1 MAYSD
6 FSLRKVKEQF
16 ELTLVEGVC
25 FLPEITPLMP
35 STPYLQDVLQE
46 SLPLAISMGSEK
58 ARSELL
64 ISPVLFELRRLLDRK
79 ISFFSGEEF
88 TVDQSAGL
96 NGTCDFLLSRSPE
109 QLLMEA
115 PIMVIVEAKKDS
127 IKGSWGQPATQ
138 GSEETSEQS
147 VAVCIAEMVAA
158 QRFNEGRSQS
168 IDTIYGTVTTGNIW
182 TFLKLEGQQVTI
194 DLNDYFLLPVERLL
208 GILAWMM
215 K

>member
-25 FLPEITPLMP
+25 FLPDITPLMP

-88 TVDQSAGL
+88 TVDQAAGL

-115 PIMVIVEAKKDS
+115 PIVVIVEAKKDS
-127 IKGSWGQPATQ
+127 IKGGWGQ
-138 GSEETSEQS
+138 
-147 VAVCIAEMVAA
+147 CIAEMVAA
-158 QRFNEGRSQS
+158 QRFNEGGSQE
-168 IDTIYGTVTTGNIW
+168 INTIYGTVTTGNIW
-182 TFLKLEGQQVTI
+182 TFLKLEGKQVTI

-215 K
+215 S

>member
-88 TVDQSAGL
+88 TVDQAAGL

-115 PIMVIVEAKKDS
+115 PIVVIVEAKKDS
-127 IKGSWGQPATQ
+127 IKGGWGQ
-138 GSEETSEQS
+138 
-147 VAVCIAEMVAA
+147 CIAEMVAA
-158 QRFNEGRSQS
+158 QRFNEGGSQE
-168 IDTIYGTVTTGNIW
+168 INTIYGTVTTGNIW
-182 TFLKLEGQQVTI
+182 TFLKLEGKQVTI

-215 K
+215 S

>member
-16 ELTLVEGVC
+16 GLTLVEGVC

-88 TVDQSAGL
+88 TVDQAAGL
-96 NGTCDFLLSRSPE
+96 NGTCDFLISRSPE
-109 QLLMEA
+109 QLIMEA
-115 PIMVIVEAKKDS
+115 PVMVIVEAKKDN
-127 IKGSWGQPATQ
+127 IKGGWGQ
-138 GSEETSEQS
+138 
-147 VAVCIAEMVAA
+147 CIAEMLAA
-158 QRFNEGRSQS
+158 QRFNESGSQLIS
-168 IDTIYGTVTTGNIW
+168 LPPRAINTIYGTVTTGNIW
-182 TFLKLEGQQVTI
+182 TFLKLEGKQVTI
-194 DLNDYFLLPVERLL
+194 DLNDYLLLPVERLL

-215 K
+215 Q

>member
-35 STPYLQDVLQE
+35 STPYLQDILQE

-115 PIMVIVEAKKDS
+115 PIMVIVEAKKDN
-127 IKGSWGQPATQ
+127 IKGGWGQ
-138 GSEETSEQS
+138 
-147 VAVCIAEMVAA
+147 CIAEMIAA

-182 TFLKLEGQQVTI
+182 TFLKLEGKQVTI

-215 K
+215 R

>member
-1 MAYSD
+1 MIDILVTRCSILNMAYSD

-58 ARSELL
+58 ARSPLAQAKLSELL

-88 TVDQSAGL
+88 TVDQAAGL

-109 QLLMEA
+109 
-115 PIMVIVEAKKDS
+115 
-127 IKGSWGQPATQ
+127 
-138 GSEETSEQS
+138 
-147 VAVCIAEMVAA
+147 
-158 QRFNEGRSQS
+158 
-168 IDTIYGTVTTGNIW
+168 
-182 TFLKLEGQQVTI
+182 
-194 DLNDYFLLPVERLL
+194 
-208 GILAWMM
+208 
-215 K
+215 

>member
-88 TVDQSAGL
+88 TVDQAAGL

-115 PIMVIVEAKKDS
+115 PIMVIVEAKKDN
-127 IKGSWGQPATQ
+127 IKGGWGQ
-138 GSEETSEQS
+138 
-147 VAVCIAEMVAA
+147 CIAEMIAA
-158 QRFNEGRSQS
+158 QRFNEGRAQS

-182 TFLKLEGQQVTI
+182 TFLKLERKQVTI

>member
-88 TVDQSAGL
+88 TVDQAAGL

-109 QLLMEA
+109 QLLIEA
-115 PIMVIVEAKKDS
+115 PIMVIVEAKKDN
-127 IKGSWGQPATQ
+127 IKGGWGQ
-138 GSEETSEQS
+138 
-147 VAVCIAEMVAA
+147 CIAEMIAA
-158 QRFNEGRSQS
+158 QRFNEGGAQS

-182 TFLKLEGQQVTI
+182 TFLKLEGKQVTI

>member
-16 ELTLVEGVC
+16 GLTLVEGVC

-88 TVDQSAGL
+88 TVDQAAGL
-96 NGTCDFLLSRSPE
+96 NGTCDFLISRSPE
-109 QLLMEA
+109 QLIMEA
-115 PIMVIVEAKKDS
+115 PVMVIVEAKKDN
-127 IKGSWGQPATQ
+127 IKGGWGQ
-138 GSEETSEQS
+138 
-147 VAVCIAEMVAA
+147 CIAAMLAA
-158 QRFNEGRSQS
+158 QRFNESGSQLIS
-168 IDTIYGTVTTGNIW
+168 LPPRAINTIYGTVTTGNIW
-182 TFLKLEGQQVTI
+182 TFLKLEGKQVTI
-194 DLNDYFLLPVERLL
+194 DLNDYLLLPVERLL

-215 K
+215 Q

>member
-88 TVDQSAGL
+88 TVDQAAGL

-115 PIMVIVEAKKDS
+115 PIMVIVEAKKDN
-127 IKGSWGQPATQ
+127 IKGGWGQ
-138 GSEETSEQS
+138 
-147 VAVCIAEMVAA
+147 CIAEMVAA

>member
-16 ELTLVEGVC
+16 GLTLVEGVC

-88 TVDQSAGL
+88 TVDQAAGL
-96 NGTCDFLLSRSPE
+96 NGTCDFLISRSPE
-109 QLLMEA
+109 QLLIEA
-115 PIMVIVEAKKDS
+115 PIMVIVEAKKDN
-127 IKGSWGQPATQ
+127 IKGGWGQ
-138 GSEETSEQS
+138 
-147 VAVCIAEMVAA
+147 CIAEMIAA
-158 QRFNEGRSQS
+158 QRFNESGAQLIASIPPRA

-182 TFLKLEGQQVTI
+182 TFLKLEGKQVTI
-194 DLNDYFLLPVERLL
+194 DLSDYLLLPVERLL

-215 K
+215 R

>member
-88 TVDQSAGL
+88 TVDQAAGL

-127 IKGSWGQPATQ
+127 IKGGWGQ
-138 GSEETSEQS
+138 
-147 VAVCIAEMVAA
+147 CIAEMVAA
-158 QRFNEGRSQS
+158 QRFNEGGSQE
-168 IDTIYGTVTTGNIW
+168 INTIYGTVTTGNIW
-182 TFLKLEGQQVTI
+182 TFLKLEGKQVTI
-194 DLNDYFLLPVERLL
+194 DLNDYLLLPVERLL

>member
-16 ELTLVEGVC
+16 GLTLVEGVC

-88 TVDQSAGL
+88 TVDQAAGL

-115 PIMVIVEAKKDS
+115 PIVVIVEAKKDS
-127 IKGSWGQPATQ
+127 IKGGWGQ
-138 GSEETSEQS
+138 
-147 VAVCIAEMVAA
+147 CIAEMVAA
-158 QRFNEGRSQS
+158 QRFNEDGAQE
-168 IDTIYGTVTTGNIW
+168 INTIYGTVTTGNIW
-182 TFLKLEGQQVTI
+182 TFLKLEGKKVTI

>member
-1 MAYSD
+1 MKVLYCTVELIMAYSD

-16 ELTLVEGVC
+16 GLTLVEGVC
-25 FLPEITPLMP
+25 FLPEIEPLMP
-35 STPYLQDVLQE
+35 SNPYLQDVLQE
-46 SLPLAISMGSEK
+46 SLPLAIAMGSEK

-96 NGTCDFLLSRSPE
+96 NGICDFLVSRSPE
-109 QLLMEA
+109 QLLLEA
-115 PIMVIVEAKKDS
+115 PVMVIVEAKKDN
-127 IKGSWGQPATQ
+127 IKGGWGQ
-138 GSEETSEQS
+138 
-147 VAVCIAEMVAA
+147 CIAEMIAA
-158 QRFNEGRSQS
+158 QRFNEGGSQS

-182 TFLKLEGQQVTI
+182 TFLKLEDHQVTI
-194 DLNDYFLLPVERLL
+194 DLSDYLLLPIERLL

-215 K
+215 R